1 MKIVFI
7 TPASWL
13 RRQRFYRLGGSF
25 YGHTNAITGPLILGH
40 ILKTAGHQVEV
51 YEELYT
57 TLNYKR
63 LTKGVDV
70 FCLNAMTSTAPRAY
84 ELADRF
90 RRETGARVIL
100 GGIHPS
106 TLPEEAAEH
115 ADQVIVGEGER
126 VILDVVEG
134 RIRGRRRPCA
144 LCGRPGLRSHS
155 GLLHFEDPLRH
166 G

>member
-115 ADQVIVGEGER
+115 AAAFVSAHCDRTLFEHTESVDTVTAIKRLNVEARRE
-126 VILDVVEG
+126 EG
-134 RIRGRRRPCA
+134 R
-144 LCGRPGLRSHS
+144 
-155 GLLHFEDPLRH
+155 FV
-166 G
+166 

>member
-90 RRETGARVIL
+90 RRET
-100 GGIHPS
+100 
-106 TLPEEAAEH
+106 EH
-115 ADQVIVGEGER
+115 G
-126 VILDVVEG
+126 
-134 RIRGRRRPCA
+134 
-144 LCGRPGLRSHS
+144 
-155 GLLHFEDPLRH
+155 
-166 G
+166 